1 MPPLFFTEKSPLCCI
16 ACYYV
21 LYEHVIFKFWLCNF
35 YTASRAA
42 VHVLVFSVALY
53 SCFCVI
59 SVLFVTKNLL
69 QPPAMATIMKRGVKR
84 RLAEVSQ
91 REDKLKLKRQV
102 YEEIEKL
109 KSQNKNRGIFAIVA
123 RQLALTDDQVR
134 NHYKAEQKLV
144 KRRGGSSQEYIDLSG
159 GEPTTIVIFLLF

>member
-1 MPPLFFTEKSPLCCI
+1 
-16 ACYYV
+16 
-21 LYEHVIFKFWLCNF
+21 
-35 YTASRAA
+35 
-42 VHVLVFSVALY
+42 
-53 SCFCVI
+53 
-59 SVLFVTKNLL
+59 
-69 QPPAMATIMKRGVKR
+69 MATIMKRGVKR